1 MPPLSSKKRDRI
13 GKESAINVP
22 KRTSNE
28 PIFLSLRHPKT
39 DNVSLYLL
47 SNEASEVFEVKA
59 FNERYHSW
67 FIGQS
72 VQHDGRLLFLTR
84 MDPVFL
90 LLPYFSK
97 FGKEGKFQPVEQVV
111 VDEAFPGCI
120 QLLKCSQTLQC
131 LSHVTEKKE
140 VGSQLFYRYNKDKTL
155 TWLKKKVDNTVK
167 ALKNSN
173 ICVGDAVKSSTFIR
187 SKRTTDIREEDYLR
201 YAHGLVSE
209 YISEDLSKDLLKYLQ
224 LPELSNATELEPPSK
239 KRKLSDNPV
248 EAGEDYTKFNNDDH
262 KKKPTKKMT
271 PAQKALAKVD
281 KTGMKT
287 LSAFFS
293 PKSKI

>member
-1 MPPLSSKKRDRI
+1 YSSQWTPLFSNREKVWLL
-13 GKESAINVP
+13 SAIISIILVVIPFTLVQSYGN
-22 KRTSNE
+22 
-28 PIFLSLRHPKT
+28 
-39 DNVSLYLL
+39 
-47 SNEASEVFEVKA
+47 VFEVKA

-72 VQHDGRLLFLTR
+72 VQHG
-84 MDPVFL
+84 
-90 LLPYFSK
+90 K
-97 FGKEGKFQPVEQVV
+97 FYVELCCFGKFQPVEQVV

-140 VGSQLFYRYNKDKTL
+140 VGSQSFYRYNKDKTL
-155 TWLKKKVDNTVK
+155 TWLKKKV
-167 ALKNSN
+167 LYHSN
-173 ICVGDAVKSSTFIR
+173 LIIFVQVTIFIFLPLL
-187 SKRTTDIREEDYLR
+187 EDYLR

-224 LPELSNATELEPPSK
+224 LPELSNPTELEPPSK

-248 EAGEDYTKFNNDDH
+248 EAEEDYTKFNNDDH

-293 PKSKI
+293 PKSKN

>member
-1 MPPLSSKKRDRI
+1 RWYSSCLCVVCCFFFFFYINKRNMTTRLI
-13 GKESAINVP
+13 YNA
-22 KRTSNE
+22 
-28 PIFLSLRHPKT
+28 
-39 DNVSLYLL
+39 SLYLL
-47 SNEASEVFEVKA
+47 SNEANEVFEVKA

-72 VQHDGRLLFLTR
+72 VQHDGRLLFLTL

-131 LSHVTEKKE
+131 LSHVTEKK
-140 VGSQLFYRYNKDKTL
+140 GKLQSFYRYNKDKTL
-155 TWLKKKVDNTVK
+155 TWLKKKV
-167 ALKNSN
+167 LYHFQSN
-173 ICVGDAVKSSTFIR
+173 LIIFVQVTIFIFLPLL
-187 SKRTTDIREEDYLR
+187 EDYLR

-224 LPELSNATELEPPSK
+224 DSEYLADYYKSVQNAQSKYTQACVYIYMCVCVCVCVYMYVCMYVIYSGTSGHDRNSFRSNFPP
-239 KRKLSDNPV
+239 
-248 EAGEDYTKFNNDDH
+248 
-262 KKKPTKKMT
+262 
-271 PAQKALAKVD
+271 
-281 KTGMKT
+281 
-287 LSAFFS
+287 
-293 PKSKI
+293 